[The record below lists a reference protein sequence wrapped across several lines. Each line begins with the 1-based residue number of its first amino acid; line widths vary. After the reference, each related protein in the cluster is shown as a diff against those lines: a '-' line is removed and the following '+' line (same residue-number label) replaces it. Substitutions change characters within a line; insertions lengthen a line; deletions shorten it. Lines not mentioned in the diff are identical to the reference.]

1 MSQRHSE
8 SLEYV
13 WRAAITTT
21 STYANGNTHISY
33 AGPYR
38 SRNHASA
45 AGNYE
50 LRTGASHYV
59 LQRSKVAWEDVK
71 TCNKND
77 ESEE

>member
-1 MSQRHSE
+1 MALRHPE

-21 STYANGNTHISY
+21 SIYGNTYMSY

-38 SRNHASA
+38 SRNRASA

-50 LRTGASHYV
+50 LQTGASHYV
-59 LQRSKVAWEDVK
+59 LQRSKLAWEDVDRK
-71 TCNKND
+71 
-77 ESEE
+77 EAS